1 MLYTI
6 KEKGVMR
13 GFLLSLF
20 TIAVS
25 AGFVSAKSPEWD
37 RAHELYQRTEY
48 GQALSLLDR
57 VANKDADTLQ
67 LIGQCH
73 FMQGDYKQAG
83 DAFEKALALA
93 PRSSELHRL
102 LGNVYGRRA
111 ETGSMLTAPGNAKKA
126 RQYFEEAFELDPN
139 NREAASNLFEYY
151 LEAPGFLGGGLDK
164 AETLAKRIAT
174 LDTPAGH
181 HALAQLERKQKR
193 YDAAE
198 EQLRRAVELAPH
210 QVTRLV
216 DLAKF
221 LADRGRV
228 KESDEKFEEAER
240 IAPNNPELLFTRA
253 ETYIQ
258 QKRNLKDA
266 HQLLERYLTSPLT
279 PDDPPRQEARTL
291 LSQTGN

>member
-1 MLYTI
+1 MIYNNG
-6 KEKGVMR
+6 KGCDA
-13 GFLLSLF
+13 GFTLF
-20 TIAVS
+20 LFALAVS
-25 AGFVSAKSPEWD
+25 AGSVSAKTPEWD

-48 GQALSLLDR
+48 AQALAVLDR
-57 VANKDADTLQ
+57 VPNKDADTLQ

-102 LGNVYGRRA
+102 LGSVYGRRA

-126 RQYFEEAFELDPN
+126 RQYFEQAVELDPN

-164 AETLAKRIAT
+164 AENLAERIAT

-210 QVTRLV
+210 QAGRLV
-216 DLAKF
+216 DLRQIPFRSWTGKGERRKV
-221 LADRGRV
+221 RG
-228 KESDEKFEEAER
+228 S
-240 IAPNNPELLFTRA
+240 RA
-253 ETYIQ
+253 HGAQ
-258 QKRNLKDA
+258 
-266 HQLLERYLTSPLT
+266 
-279 PDDPPRQEARTL
+279 
-291 LSQTGN
+291 

>member
-1 MLYTI
+1 
-6 KEKGVMR
+6 MR
-13 GFLLSLF
+13 GLRFFLL
-20 TIAVS
+20 TVAVWVS
-25 AGFVSAKSPEWD
+25 AGFIFARTPEWD

-48 GQALSLLDR
+48 AQALAVLNQ
-57 VANKDADTLQ
+57 VPNKDVDTLQ

-83 DAFEKALALA
+83 DAFEKAIALA
-93 PRSSELHRL
+93 PRNSELHRL
-102 LGNVYGRRA
+102 MGSVYGRRA

-126 RQYFEEAFELDPN
+126 RQYFEQAVELDPN
-139 NREAASNLFEYY
+139 NREAAANLFEYY

-164 AETLAKRIAT
+164 AEALAKRIVN

-198 EQLRRAVELAPH
+198 EQLKRAVELAPR
-210 QVTRLV
+210 QIGRLI

-221 LADRGRV
+221 LSDRGRV
-228 KESDEKFEEAER
+228 KESDEKFEEATR
-240 IAPNNPELLFTRA
+240 LAPNSPELLFARA

-266 HQLLERYLTSPLT
+266 HQLLERYLASPLT

>member
-1 MLYTI
+1 
-6 KEKGVMR
+6 MR
-13 GFLLSLF
+13 GLPVFLFAL
-20 TIAVS
+20 AVS
-25 AGFVSAKSPEWD
+25 AGSVSARTPEWD

-48 GQALSLLDR
+48 AQALSALDR
-57 VANKDADTLQ
+57 VPNKDADTLQ

-83 DAFEKALALA
+83 EAFEKALALA

-111 ETGSMLTAPGNAKKA
+111 ETGSVFTAPGNARKA
-126 RQYFEEAFELDPN
+126 HQYFEQAVELDPN
-139 NREAASNLFEYY
+139 NREAVADLFQYY
-151 LEAPGFLGGGLDK
+151 LEAPGIMGGGLDK
-164 AETLAKRIAT
+164 AETLVVHLTR
-174 LDTPAGH
+174 LDTPGGH
-181 HALAQLERKQKR
+181 HALAELEGKRKH

-221 LADRGRV
+221 LSDRGRV
-228 KESDEKFEEAER
+228 KESDEKFAEAAR
-240 IAPNNPELLFTRA
+240 IAPNNPELLFARA
-253 ETYIQ
+253 ETFIQ

-266 HQLLERYLTSPLT
+266 RELLERYLASPLT
-279 PDDPPRQEARTL
+279 PDDPPREDARTL
-291 LSQTGN
+291 LSKTGG

>member
-1 MLYTI
+1 
-6 KEKGVMR
+6 MR
-13 GFLLSLF
+13 GLLVFLLTVAMS
-20 TIAVS
+20 AVP
-25 AGFVSAKSPEWD
+25 ALAKTPEWD

-48 GQALSLLDR
+48 SQALSVLDR
-57 VANKDADTLQ
+57 IPNKDVDTLQ

-111 ETGSMLTAPGNAKKA
+111 ETGNVLTAPGNAKKA
-126 RQYFEEAFELDPN
+126 RQYFEQAVELDPD
-139 NREAASNLFEYY
+139 NREAVSNLFEYY
-151 LEAPGFLGGGLDK
+151 LQAPSFLGGGIEK
-164 AETLAKRIAT
+164 AENLAKRIAT
-174 LDTPAGH
+174 LDMPAGH

-198 EQLRRAVELAPH
+198 QQLRSAVALAPR
-210 QVTRLV
+210 QVGRLI

-221 LADRGRV
+221 LADRGRL
-228 KESDEKFEEAER
+228 KESDEKFEEAAHV
-240 IAPNNPELLFTRA
+240 APNSPEVMFARA

-258 QKRNLKDA
+258 QKRNLADA
-266 HQLLERYLTSPLT
+266 RLLLERYLASPLT
-279 PDDPPRQEARTL
+279 PDDPPRDEARTL
-291 LSQTGN
+291 LSQTGH

>member
-1 MLYTI
+1 
-6 KEKGVMR
+6 MR
-13 GFLLSLF
+13 GVFLSL
-20 TIAVS
+20 IALAMPVGS
-25 AGFVSAKSPEWD
+25 VWAKTPEWD

-48 GQALSLLDR
+48 GQALTVLNQ
-57 VANKDADTLQ
+57 VANKDVDTLQ
-67 LIGQCH
+67 LIGQCR

-83 DAFEKALALA
+83 EAFEKALALE

-126 RQYFEEAFELDPN
+126 RQYFEQAVELDPN

-164 AETLAKRIAT
+164 AENLAKRIAT
-174 LDTPAGH
+174 LDVPAGH
-181 HALAQLERKQKR
+181 HALAQLDRKQKR

-198 EQLRRAVELAPH
+198 QQLRSAVALAPR
-210 QVTRLV
+210 QIGRLI
-216 DLAKF
+216 DLARF

-228 KESDEKFEEAER
+228 KESDEEFAEATR
-240 IAPNNPELLFTRA
+240 IAPNSPELLFARA

-266 HQLLERYLTSPLT
+266 QLLLERYLASPLT
-279 PDDPPRQEARTL
+279 PDDPPRQDARTL
-291 LSQTGN
+291 LTQTGN

>member
-1 MLYTI
+1 
-6 KEKGVMR
+6 MR
-13 GFLLSLF
+13 GFIVLLLAL
-20 TIAVS
+20 AVS
-25 AGFVSAKSPEWD
+25 AGSVSARTPEWD

-48 GQALSLLDR
+48 TQALAVLNQ
-57 VANKDADTLQ
+57 VPNKDVETLQ

-83 DAFEKALALA
+83 DAFEKALALT
-93 PRSSELHRL
+93 PRNSELHRL

-126 RQYFEEAFELDPN
+126 RQYFEQAVELDPN
-139 NREAASNLFEYY
+139 NREAAANLFEYY

-164 AETLAKRIAT
+164 AENLAKRIAT
-174 LDTPAGH
+174 LDVPAGH

-193 YDAAE
+193 YDDAE
-198 EQLRRAVELAPH
+198 QQLRSAIALAPR
-210 QVTRLV
+210 QIGRLI
-216 DLAKF
+216 DLARF

-228 KESDEKFEEAER
+228 KESDDQFAEAAR
-240 IAPNNPELLFTRA
+240 IAPNSPELLFARA
-253 ETYIQ
+253 QTYIQ

-266 HQLLERYLTSPLT
+266 RLLLERYLASPLT